1 MIIIIANVINVAA
14 PLRCASSQVLSLK
27 CKRSSRRALHET
39 VLRRWL
45 PRPRSSS
52 LFGEC
57 EITSKSYLNRGR
69 RIRGCRHCCQ
79 EYQCVYLIQRHLGR
93 GKETLKFHLGLL
105 RQSASSET
113 EVAPLVRI
121 HSVFSVLSTLGLR
134 CFVTVC
140 SFTSEITFFPRWF
153 EVRLRI

>member
-39 VLRRWL
+39 VFRRWL
-45 PRPRSSS
+45 PQPRSSS
-52 LFGEC
+52 LFREC

-113 EVAPLVRI
+113 EIAPLVRI
-121 HSVFSVLSTLGLR
+121 HSVFLS
-134 CFVTVC
+134 CQP
-140 SFTSEITFFPRWF
+140 SA
-153 EVRLRI
+153 

>member
-1 MIIIIANVINVAA
+1 MIIIDIKVAA
-14 PLRCASSQVLSLK
+14 PLSCASSQVLSLK
-27 CKRSSRRALHET
+27 CQRSSRRALHET
-39 VLRRWL
+39 VFRRWL
-45 PRPRSSS
+45 PLPRSSS

-113 EVAPLVRI
+113 EVATLVRTY
-121 HSVFSVLSTLGLR
+121 SVFLSCQPST
-134 CFVTVC
+134 
-140 SFTSEITFFPRWF
+140 
-153 EVRLRI
+153 